1 MTMITMKIIVFFSI
15 YLYNVFLLKG
25 YEGIAEF
32 RFDKMRT
39 ILFFSIILSI
49 GGIFCGGFEITLFK
63 SYIILFLLYMIIFKI
78 IFDETI
84 STIYILVIHQIFL
97 IAINLDIIIGLFA
110 LVNRKSIYEITQDYN
125 LFVLIFSLNIVIMSI
140 ILNKQFYKEIFKKF
154 LLYRKKLSGNI
165 FILTSLVII
174 LLILNYLDYNFNK
187 ESITVA
193 IMIINRIC
201 IYFYFYFTV
210 YMGINSI
217 KWEEKELIYK
227 TNLLNIE
234 YNKNMSE
241 KIDEYYNLLKM
252 YNHDFKNILNNI
264 NDSIECGDV
273 DKAKRI
279 IFEFNEQIQI
289 IIKDNK
295 NFSNNKLINAIFNR
309 LNEQCKVN
317 NIYLEADCYIPNY
330 FNISELELLKIFNN
344 LSSNAYEA
352 CIRQNESEE
361 RRIIFKSYVKEN
373 YFIIYEKNSFNG
385 EIKIRKNKLITTK
398 KNKKHHGIGV
408 ESIKHIINSID
419 GLAITKV
426 DKQKKEFKFLIK
438 IPLNI

>member
-210 YMGINSI
+210 YMGISSI